1 MPCGLGSGRQP
12 SIGASQSRGGRP
24 RLRHCSGQIG
34 GEPPRGRA
42 AIWRSP
48 PKATF
53 APGSWSST
61 SWRRRSWPRPSVC
74 WPLGTPEATAVRPVT
89 ERELAAAGRSRTAA
103 AISRLRRRTSATQG
117 GSERASS
124 RRWRRSV
131 MYRRTLESKFRASPN
146 GALPSATAGPSTS
159 TVTIWEEG
167 GACVPPQTR
176 DRRFYGLI
184 PSPSPAARPKLET
197 VFLSI

>member
-1 MPCGLGSGRQP
+1 MPRGLGSGRQP
-12 SIGASQSRGGRP
+12 SICASRSRGGRP

-74 WPLGTPEATAVRPVT
+74 WLLGTPEATAVRPVT

-103 AISRLRRRTSATQG
+103 AISRLRRRTRRDAG
-117 GSERASS
+117 RERAGIVEQVASFCDAQAHAEVQVPS
-124 RRWRRSV
+124 KPEWSAALRYGRSV
-131 MYRRTLESKFRASPN
+131 DLDCHHLGRGGR
-146 GALPSATAGPSTS
+146 PSANSGS
-159 TVTIWEEG
+159 TV
-167 GACVPPQTR
+167 
-176 DRRFYGLI
+176 YGLI